1 MTDLV
6 QTHEEAGVLTV
17 TLNRL
22 DKKNALDSAMYRK
35 LCQVFTQASE
45 SDSVR
50 CLLIKGD
57 ENCFSAGNDLK
68 DFMENRDDLVAITF
82 TEVLAAFDKP
92 LVAAVAG
99 AAVGIGTTLL
109 LHCDMVIAADN
120 SKFKLPFT
128 HLGLCPEAGSS
139 LILAQKVGYN
149 RAFELL
155 VLGELFNAEKA
166 YEFGIVNQVT
176 TSAELMTTAQKV
188 ANNIAKLPADSVA
201 TSRRLIRQANHALLT
216 EHMGKEAKEFKR
228 LMDTEDCQ
236 TILAKFFA

>member
-1 MTDLV
+1 MTDLI
-6 QTHEEAGVLTV
+6 QSHEQDGVFTV

-22 DKKNALDSAMYRK
+22 DKKNALSSDMYRQ
-35 LCQVFTQASE
+35 LCQAFTYASKT
-45 SDSVR
+45 DSIR
-50 CLLIKGD
+50 CVLIRGD
-57 ENCFSAGNDLK
+57 ENCFSAGNDLH

-120 SKFKLPFT
+120 SKLKLPFT

-139 LILAQKVGYN
+139 LLLAQKVGYN

-155 VLGELFNAEKA
+155 VLGELITAEKA
-166 YEFGIVNQVT
+166 YEFGIVNKVTSSEDVIATAEQV
-176 TSAELMTTAQKV
+176 AQ
-188 ANNIAKLPADSVA
+188 NIAKLPADSVM
-201 TSRRLIRQANHALLT
+201 TSRRLIRQANQALLT
-216 EHMGKEAKEFKR
+216 EHMSNEANEFKR
-228 LMDTEDCQ
+228 LMDTDDCQ
-236 TILAKFFA
+236 RILAKFFA